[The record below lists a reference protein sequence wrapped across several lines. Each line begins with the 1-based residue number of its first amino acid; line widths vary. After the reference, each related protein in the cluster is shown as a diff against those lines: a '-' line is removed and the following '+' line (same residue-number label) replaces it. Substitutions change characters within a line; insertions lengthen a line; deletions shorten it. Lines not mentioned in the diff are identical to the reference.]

1 MINTSVNELV
11 GISRKFGNDKSY
23 VLAGGGN
30 TSVKDEGRLWVKAS
44 GVSLATI
51 DENGFVSLSR
61 EKLKVISAKNYSN
74 DSLQRENEVKND
86 LAAAILSPDHLRP
99 SVETSLHDIIDYKFV
114 VHTHPTKVNGVM
126 CAVNARLV
134 CNELFGDEVL
144 FIEYTDPGY
153 VLFKKVETEIV
164 RYKSR
169 MGSAPKII
177 FLENHGVFVGADS
190 VTEIESLYQRI
201 IERINSKI
209 KTELPDSMNEPIEFR
224 SLEVIRQLHPG
235 FAAFQAIIATNRL
248 IDMFVVDNES
258 FAKAD
263 RAFTPDDI
271 VYCKAYYLFLEQNE
285 NHVQWLEQAKAKV
298 EAFRIE
304 RGYLPKVLALEGE
317 GIVAVEESVK
327 SALNVLEVFEN
338 ILKISFYSENFGG
351 PKFMTPEQ
359 IDFIDNWEVENYRR
373 KVAKS

>member
-1 MINTSVNELV
+1 
-11 GISRKFGNDKSY
+11 
-23 VLAGGGN
+23 
-30 TSVKDEGRLWVKAS
+30 
-44 GVSLATI
+44 
-51 DENGFVSLSR
+51 
-61 EKLKVISAKNYSN
+61 
-74 DSLQRENEVKND
+74 
-86 LAAAILSPDHLRP
+86 
-99 SVETSLHDIIDYKFV
+99 
-114 VHTHPTKVNGVM
+114 
-126 CAVNARLV
+126 
-134 CNELFGDEVL
+134 
-144 FIEYTDPGY
+144 
-153 VLFKKVETEIV
+153 
-164 RYKSR
+164 
-169 MGSAPKII
+169 
-177 FLENHGVFVGADS
+177 
-190 VTEIESLYQRI
+190 
-201 IERINSKI
+201 
-209 KTELPDSMNEPIEFR
+209 MNEPIEFR